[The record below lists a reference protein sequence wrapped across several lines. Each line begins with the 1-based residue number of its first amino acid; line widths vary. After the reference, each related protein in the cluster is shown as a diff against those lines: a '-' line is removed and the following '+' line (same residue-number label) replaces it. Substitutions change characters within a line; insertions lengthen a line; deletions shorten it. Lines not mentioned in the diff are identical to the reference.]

1 MTEPD
6 DDLAELLCPKP
17 ASTNQE
23 LLKATILRDTTRRL
37 QTAQRW
43 RFVRRVVG
51 VLAVFAGG
59 VLCGWFMKP
68 IETITV
74 LVPTQPDALV
84 LPALPLPEESV
95 PTPPRETAQQL
106 EIKAELADDRAES
119 ANFYRMAGDRYLK
132 DFADY
137 GQAARCYK
145 LHLNAVGP
153 AGRDVSIEDEWLL
166 MSMKLTQN
174 QEMKN
179 ALRNDS

>member
-1 MTEPD
+1 MTESD
-6 DDLAELLCPKP
+6 DDLADLLSAKP

-23 LLKATILRDTTRRL
+23 LLKAKILRDTSRRF

-43 RFVRRVVG
+43 RGVRRVVG
-51 VLAVFAGG
+51 IAAVFAGG

-106 EIKAELADDRAES
+106 EINAELADDRAES
-119 ANFYRMAGDRYLK
+119 ANFYRS
-132 DFADY
+132 
-137 GQAARCYK
+137 
-145 LHLNAVGP
+145 P
-153 AGRDVSIEDEWLL
+153 AIR
-166 MSMKLTQN
+166 
-174 QEMKN
+174 
-179 ALRNDS
+179 